1 MFDVQMERLAAASL
15 PMITL
20 DIQYRMHPAI
30 CMFPN
35 ETFYDSMLRTDVSG
49 RQPVTGFKFP
59 HKSDP
64 VAFVNVEGYD
74 ERVDKSYKNPAE
86 VDAVIQA
93 TQDLRWG
100 GSVRASE
107 ISILTPYSGQVDAIN
122 DALEKNHLHV
132 RSVSSVDKAQGD
144 EVEVVLFS
152 LVRCNNE
159 GDIGFV
165 SNSRRL
171 SVGMTRAKRALIL
184 FGCQWTLTRRDILNL
199 WNPLFRFFGE
209 RGWIRNPCSPE
220 KLEKPWAASS
230 KPDQSQKL
238 WVPGT
243 RLSTSLKSG
252 DQKRIVGMIH
262 TAGHKLISNDAV
274 FSCVLDYILGLDP
287 KKYNQDNQPSRW

>member
-1 MFDVQMERLAAASL
+1 M
-15 PMITL
+15 
-20 DIQYRMHPAI
+20 
-30 CMFPN
+30 
-35 ETFYDSMLRTDVSG
+35 
-49 RQPVTGFKFP
+49 
-59 HKSDP
+59 
-64 VAFVNVEGYD
+64 
-74 ERVDKSYKNPAE
+74 
-86 VDAVIQA
+86 
-93 TQDLRWG
+93 
-100 GSVRASE
+100 
-107 ISILTPYSGQVDAIN
+107 
-122 DALEKNHLHV
+122 

-184 FGCQWTLTRRDILNL
+184 FGCQWTLTRRDTLNL